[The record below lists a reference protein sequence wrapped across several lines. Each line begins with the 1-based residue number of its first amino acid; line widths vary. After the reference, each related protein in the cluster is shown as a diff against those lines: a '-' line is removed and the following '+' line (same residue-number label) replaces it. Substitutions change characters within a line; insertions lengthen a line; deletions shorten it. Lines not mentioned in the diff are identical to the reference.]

1 MDGES
6 IDTEPGGFPPRR
18 PLPPGDASRVAK
30 AIVCAVLRVASTGI
44 ESPRRENA
52 VVARARHVAMYLAH
66 TSLSL
71 TLAET
76 GAAFGRD
83 RTSVAY
89 AMRRIEDARDAP
101 AFDAMLLDM
110 EDLARTIGQ
119 VVTDGR

>member
-1 MDGES
+1 MSD
-6 IDTEPGGFPPRR
+6 EPVDLEDRRWPMRR
-18 PLPPGDASRVAK
+18 PLAPTDASRVAK
-30 AIVCAVLRVASTGI
+30 AIACAVLRVAPVGI

-71 TLAET
+71 TLSET
-76 GAAFGRD
+76 GTAFGRD

-101 AFDAMLLDM
+101 AFDDMLLSM
-110 EDLARTIGQ
+110 EELARTIGE